1 MHRIFHFDDRVSE
14 AQRRVARRI
23 EQPVRDTL
31 SAFGAYARHALKL
44 VEQLLDGR
52 SRFHE

>member
-1 MHRIFHFDDRVSE
+1 MHCIFHFDDRVSE
-14 AQRRVARRI
+14 AQRGVARRI

-31 SAFGAYARHALKL
+31 SAFWAYARHALKL
-44 VEQLLDGR
+44 VEQFLDGR

>member
-14 AQRRVARRI
+14 AQRGVARRI

-31 SAFGAYARHALKL
+31 GTFWAYARHALKL